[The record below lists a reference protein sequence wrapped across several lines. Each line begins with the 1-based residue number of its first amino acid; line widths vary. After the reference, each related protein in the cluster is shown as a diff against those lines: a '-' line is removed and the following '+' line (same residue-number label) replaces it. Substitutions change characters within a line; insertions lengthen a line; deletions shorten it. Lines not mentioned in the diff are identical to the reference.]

1 MRKIVAVIALFLL
14 LVLSSCSSKQES
26 VSENTLNVN
35 IENFAFSPNI
45 IKIKTGDTVTW
56 TNKDDV
62 PHTVTSISRV
72 SCEPPT
78 LCMDRNLFVSG
89 PLDKDQTY
97 QFTFLQPG
105 TYEYTCDFHTSM
117 KGNVIVE

>member
-1 MRKIVAVIALFLL
+1 MLI
-14 LVLSSCSSKQES
+14 LSSCGTKQEITP
-26 VSENTLNVN
+26 ENTLNVN
-35 IENFAFSPNI
+35 MENFVFSPSS
-45 IKIKTGDTVTW
+45 IKIKAGDTVTW
-56 TNKDDV
+56 TNNDDV

-89 PLDKDQTY
+89 PLDKDYQTY

-117 KGNVIVE
+117 KGTVIVE